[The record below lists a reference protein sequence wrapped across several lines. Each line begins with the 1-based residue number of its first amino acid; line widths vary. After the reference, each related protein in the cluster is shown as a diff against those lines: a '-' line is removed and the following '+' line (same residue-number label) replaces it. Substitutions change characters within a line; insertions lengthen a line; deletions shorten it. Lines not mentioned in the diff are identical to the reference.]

1 MYTTMY
7 YIRDTLRGRWK
18 CNVAVNT
25 TQNSASSIT
34 ASCSAE
40 NTNKGPSDDSAS
52 SAAEYLRGPSLVEL
66 LSSMT
71 AVPGLKGVVH
81 RGEGREMEERE
92 VEESEGEGK
101 GGREVEGREG
111 RGGEGRGGEGG
122 EEREGEER
130 GGGKK
135 GRVVEGREGRGG
147 KGRGGEGR
155 GEEGSRGERGEGKR
169 GEGREER
176 ASTYLSYKHYKHT
189 IV

>member
-1 MYTTMY
+1 M
-7 YIRDTLRGRWK
+7 
-18 CNVAVNT
+18 AVNT

-92 VEESEGEGK
+92 VEEREVEEREGEGK
-101 GGREVEGREG
+101 EGREVEG
-111 RGGEGRGGEGG
+111 
-122 EEREGEER
+122 
-130 GGGKK
+130 
-135 GRVVEGREGRGG
+135 
-147 KGRGGEGR
+147 
-155 GEEGSRGERGEGKR
+155 
-169 GEGREER
+169 
-176 ASTYLSYKHYKHT
+176 
-189 IV
+189 